1 MKTKFI
7 ALVLLVVL
15 ILLISYAYK
24 LQQDP
29 ATTNPIEST
38 PITEEE
44 VTPSIDTTFDL
55 NNTNFTGILR
65 FSGFTLEQKAE
76 LQLQDANYILE
87 VAPFSID
94 DMNFNVLVLEGHSIK
109 DNQPVT
115 SLEGKCVSA
124 NGAID
129 PASSNGN
136 YNGAYLYGLLLRD
149 ATLDLAPL
157 ESCRNVIYTSQKPS
171 GPNIKEDEFKSV
183 EIKGVIKRINRPSP
197 DIGYDYVI
205 DSKEPIPGAMNA
217 SGLGE
222 PLNSA
227 VVFPANF
234 DVYSQLEQTIGTQVH
249 VKGYFQW
256 GYAESQFFT
265 IEEFVN

>member
-7 ALVLLVVL
+7 SLVLLVVL

-24 LQQDP
+24 SQQDP
-29 ATTNPIEST
+29 AITDQIDST
-38 PITEEE
+38 PINEEV
-44 VTPSIDTTFDL
+44 VTPSIDTTFDI

-65 FSGFTLEQKAE
+65 FSGFTSEQKAE

-87 VAPFSID
+87 VAPFRID
-94 DMNFNVLVLEGHSIK
+94 EKNFHVLVIEGYNITN
-109 DNQPVT
+109 NQTIT

-171 GPNIKEDEFKSV
+171 GPNIKEDDFKSV

-205 DSKEPIPGAMNA
+205 DSQEPIPGAMNA

-222 PLNSA
+222 PVNSA
-227 VVFPANF
+227 VVNPANF
-234 DVYSQLEQTIGTQVH
+234 DVYSKLEQTIGTQVH

-265 IEEFVN
+265 IEEFIN